1 MEGNGREC
9 RPVVCEGETGLCRS
23 EVGEPWN
30 GGDRTLM
37 FQEAVLSPSFKHLQ
51 RGFAGFQEQSG

>member
-1 MEGNGREC
+1 
-9 RPVVCEGETGLCRS
+9 
-23 EVGEPWN
+23 
-30 GGDRTLM
+30 M